1 MIELPLVFIAGM
13 LGTAHCLGMCGPL
26 ALALGSGAGGWGSA
40 WLRQSAYTAGRL
52 FTYGVLG
59 AAAGYFGS
67 RLGGTLAAIVNLPA
81 ILAIAAG
88 LFLIYQGLL
97 ATGWMTPL
105 LARLEVPSRAASPC
119 MAGGLVA
126 PFFRQPGTQGAFL
139 AGVMTG
145 LLPCGLLYG
154 MLALATSSGSVLAGG
169 LAMVVFGLGTAP
181 AMILAGLGGRVIGL
195 AARRRLY
202 TVAAC
207 CLILTGM
214 ISLGRGMLYLSLGD
228 RPAAGCPACQ
238 VTAPIARR

>member
-1 MIELPLVFIAGM
+1 MIELPFVFIAGI

-26 ALALGSGAGGWGSA
+26 ALAIGSGAGGWGSA
-40 WLRQSAYTAGRL
+40 WLRQGAYTAGRV

-59 AAAGYFGS
+59 GAAGYFGTH
-67 RLGGTLAAIVNLPA
+67 LGGILPTIVNVPPLM
-81 ILAIAAG
+81 AIAAG

-97 ATGWMTPL
+97 PTGWLSPL
-105 LARLEVPSRAASPC
+105 WARLPVRSAAASPC
-119 MAGGLVA
+119 VAGGLVA
-126 PFFRQPGTQGAFL
+126 PFFRQRGTPGAFL

-154 MLALATSSGSVLAGG
+154 MLALATSSGSVIAGG

-214 ISLGRGMLYLSLGD
+214 ISVGRGMLYLSLGD
-228 RPAAGCPACQ
+228 RPAAGCPACHA
-238 VTAPIARR
+238 TAPIARR